1 MPKLDS
7 FTFFTKD
14 YLVFIFGGDRCGLC
28 SNDFYVIDI
37 EEPVTGNEGIVT
49 KIDYEIEENER
60 VERERQLL
68 EQDDLARKN
77 NSMNANNLSDS
88 RNKTGH
94 NFAPEPELIDSPTKK
109 VDRSPK
115 RMPTKVGN
123 SAMKKQGSDQK
134 LKDNFPSPTKK
145 QLTINEQR
153 MNAMQDPNYSKQ
165 SNRKNT
171 DSPTNR
177 GKGSEQNLDI
187 DQNDIEIN

>member
-49 KIDYEIEENER
+49 KIDCEIEENDR
-60 VERERQLL
+60 IERERQLL
-68 EQDDLARKN
+68 EQDDLHRKTAKY
-77 NSMNANNLSDS
+77 MNELSDS
-88 RNKTGH
+88 RNKTGQ
-94 NFAPEPELIDSPTKK
+94 NFAPEPELNDSPIKK
-109 VDRSPK
+109 QDRK
-115 RMPTKVGN
+115 ATIVGN

-134 LKDNFPSPTKK
+134 LKENYPSSNKK

-153 MNAMQDPNYSKQ
+153 MNAMQDPNYSGLKH
-165 SNRKNT
+165 KVT
-171 DSPTNR
+171 
-177 GKGSEQNLDI
+177 
-187 DQNDIEIN
+187 